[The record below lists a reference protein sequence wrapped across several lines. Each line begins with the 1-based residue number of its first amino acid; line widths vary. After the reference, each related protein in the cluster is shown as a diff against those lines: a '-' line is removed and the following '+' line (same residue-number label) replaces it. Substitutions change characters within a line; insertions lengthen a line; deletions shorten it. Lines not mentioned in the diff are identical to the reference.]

1 MEDLRKQHFGSY
13 RLSRLLGRG
22 ASAQVYLGEHCYL
35 HRPAAIKVMNE
46 ALEEQEVA
54 RFCDEA
60 STIAQLEHRH
70 IVQVFDFG
78 VERQRPYLV
87 MEYAPH
93 GTLRQRHRPGEVVPL
108 STVVNYVQQIAAAL
122 DYVHQHKIIH
132 RDIKPENFLIGR
144 DGHILLSDFSIA
156 VIAHRTKSM
165 TTQDGEGDVAYMAP
179 EQLLRKAHP
188 SSDQYAL
195 GVVVYEW
202 LSGTLP
208 FQGFPLEIAMQ
219 HVEKQPP
226 PLRQVAR
233 SVPPA
238 VEWVVMRALEKN
250 RNRRFASMRAFAN
263 ALRAASAD
271 EVRSGACGL

>member
-1 MEDLRKQHFGSY
+1 MEDLRGQSFGSY
-13 RLSRLLGRG
+13 RLKRLLGRSV
-22 ASAQVYLGEHCYL
+22 AAQVYLGEHLYL
-35 HRPAAIKVMNE
+35 QRLAAIKVMNE
-46 ALEEQEVA
+46 ALDECDVA
-54 RFCDEA
+54 RFCNEV
-60 STIAQLEHRH
+60 STIAKLEHRH

-78 VERQRPYLV
+78 VEQQLPYLV

-93 GTLRQRHRPGEVVPL
+93 GTLRQRHSPGEVVPL
-108 STVVNYVQQIAAAL
+108 FMVVSYVEQIAAAL

-132 RDIKPENFLIGR
+132 RDIRPENFLIGR
-144 DGHILLSDFSIA
+144 DGSILLSDFSIA

-188 SSDQYAL
+188 ASDQYAL

-219 HVEKQPP
+219 QVEKQPP
-226 PLRQVAR
+226 PLRQVAPF
-233 SVPPA
+233 VPPE

-250 RNRRFASMRAFAN
+250 RNRRFASVQAFAQ
-263 ALRAASAD
+263 ALRAAANSN
-271 EVRSGACGL
+271 